1 MAKGLEN
8 SKKLCKLTEHLMV
21 IIQIAAILLIF
32 VVSLYW
38 FLDLID
44 NHAMSFMDP
53 FIKSIQKMM
62 EVQFSEELKKGK
74 EGLDGSLFVFIMLI
88 LTGLYIL
95 SQVKIF
101 LNYSMEALDRKI
113 KIAKEEEEK
122 RFNLQ
127 LKAEAHRAILEYK
140 NIVLLV
146 RISLKSILK
155 DAYLAHNDM
164 QTVSKK
170 QEDAALV
177 MFYNLMKAVEGCNFS
192 KDNNTLIITAKKF
205 ESVDEILDALT
216 NAIDKLKFDLKMKK
230 LALKANIAIDVYT
243 DKVLLKDVYADLKT
257 LLKLNIPNEILCYGN
272 FCNRYELIKKP
283 HFEAFLKGTYDI
295 TEDENVWALVKKN

>member
-8 SKKLCKLTEHLMV
+8 TKKLCKLTEHLMV
-21 IIQIAAILLIF
+21 IIQMSAILLIF
-32 VVSLYW
+32 VVSIYW
-38 FLDLID
+38 FLDLI
-44 NHAMSFMDP
+44 NNQALGFMTP
-53 FIKSIQKMM
+53 FISAIQGMM
-62 EVQFSEELKKGK
+62 QAQFGKELQKGQ
-74 EGLDGSLFVFIMLI
+74 EGLDGSLFVFIMLV

-101 LNYSMEALDRKI
+101 LKYTMEALDRQI
-113 KIAKEEEEK
+113 KVAKEEEEK

-127 LKAEAHRAILEYK
+127 LKAEAHKAILEYK

-146 RISLKSILK
+146 KISLKSILK
-155 DAYLAHNDM
+155 DAYLAHKDM

-177 MFYNLMKAVEGCNFS
+177 LFYNMMKPLEGCNFS
-192 KDNNTLIITAKKF
+192 KDNNTLIITCKKF
-205 ESVDEILDALT
+205 ERVDEILNLLVT
-216 NAIDKLKFDLKMKK
+216 SIEKLKLDLKTKK
-230 LALKANIAIDVYT
+230 LALKSNIAIDVYT

-257 LLKLNIPNEILCYGN
+257 LLRLNIPNEILCYGN

-283 HFEAFLKGTYDI
+283 NFEAFLKGTYDI
-295 TEDENVWALVKKN
+295 TDDENIWALVKKN

>member
-8 SKKLCKLTEHLMV
+8 TKKLCKLTEHFMV
-21 IIQIAAILLIF
+21 IIQISAILLIF

-38 FLDLID
+38 FLDLI
-44 NHAMSFMDP
+44 NNQALGFMTP
-53 FIKSIQKMM
+53 FIKSIQGMM
-62 EVQFSEELKKGK
+62 QSQFGEELQKGQ

-95 SQVKIF
+95 SQIKIF
-101 LNYSMEALDRKI
+101 LKYTMEALDRKI
-113 KIAKEEEEK
+113 KDAKAEEEK

-146 RISLKSILK
+146 KISLKSILK

-177 MFYNLMKAVEGCNFS
+177 LFYNMMKTVEGCNFS
-192 KDNNTLIITAKKF
+192 KDNNTLIITCKKF
-205 ESVDEILDALT
+205 ERVDEILDVLVT
-216 NAIDKLKFDLKMKK
+216 SIDKLKNDLKAKK
-230 LALKANIAIDVYT
+230 LALKSNIAIDVYT

-283 HFEAFLKGTYDI
+283 KFEAFLKGTYDI
-295 TEDENVWALVKKN
+295 TDDENIWALVKKN

>member
-127 LKAEAHRAILEYK
+127 LKAKAHRAILEYK

-155 DAYLAHNDM
+155 DAYLAQNEM